1 MGLLEGKV
9 ALITGAGR
17 GIGRDMAIL
26 MAAEGAKVIVNDLG
40 GNEKGEEGAASRE
53 PAMEVVKAIRDA
65 GGEAEANFGSVADRK
80 ATEAMVEQALD
91 VFGGL
96 DVVVNNAGILRDVIF
111 HKMTYEDWDAVIN
124 VHLNGSF
131 NTSYAAA
138 RHFREKGSGCFV
150 HFTSTSGLIG
160 NFGQANYAA
169 AKLGIVGLSK
179 SIALD
184 MARYGVTSNCIAPF
198 AWSRLVGTIPIN
210 SEADAKRIEKAKQST
225 PAKIAPLAAAL
236 ASEAGRKVSGQIFG
250 VRMNEIYLFSQNR
263 PVRSVHTAEG
273 WTPARIAETAFPAF
287 EASFLP
293 LDRSGDVF
301 TWEPI

>member
-1 MGLLEGKV
+1 MGMLEGKV

-40 GNEKGEEGAASRE
+40 GNEKGEEGAESRE

-150 HFTSTSGLIG
+150 HFTSTSGLVG

-184 MARYGVTSNCIAPF
+184 MARYGVTSNCISPF

-210 SEADAKRIEKAKQST
+210 SEADAERIEKAKQST

-236 ASEAGRKVSGQIFG
+236 ASEAGKKVSGQIFG

-263 PVRSVHTAEG
+263 PIRSVHTAEG
-273 WTPARIAETAFPAF
+273 WTPASIAETAFPAF
-287 EASFLP
+287 EANFLP
-293 LDRSGDVF
+293 LDRSSDVF